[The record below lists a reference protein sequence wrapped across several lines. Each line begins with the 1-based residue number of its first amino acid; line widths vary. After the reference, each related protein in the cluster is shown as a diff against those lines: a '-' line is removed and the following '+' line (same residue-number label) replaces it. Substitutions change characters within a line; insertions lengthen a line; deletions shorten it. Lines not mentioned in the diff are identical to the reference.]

1 MVSTRNEGRKFFY
14 YVYQYEA
21 SDLLGA
27 WRDSQIYV
35 KWDTKKIDKAYRL
48 SATEVTKDAEGDGYT
63 INMSLV
69 GTPVA
74 PYLKRSLEGHDFI
87 AGNLRGWSFCGS
99 YRRSAERFLS

>member
-1 MVSTRNEGRKFFY
+1 MEGRKFFY

-74 PYLKRSLEGHDFI
+74 PYLKDPSRPRFHCRQPTRMEL
-87 AGNLRGWSFCGS
+87 LW
-99 YRRSAERFLS
+99 FLSAQRRKILS